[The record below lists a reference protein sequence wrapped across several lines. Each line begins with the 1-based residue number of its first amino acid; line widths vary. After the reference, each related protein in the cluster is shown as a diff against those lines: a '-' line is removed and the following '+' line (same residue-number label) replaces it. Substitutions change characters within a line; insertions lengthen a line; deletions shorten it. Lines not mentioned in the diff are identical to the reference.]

1 MERIYEH
8 LKGDLPESGGMDVS
22 PERIHDL
29 AGSLFT
35 HMAEGLALHR
45 IILKDGKPEDY
56 EFLDVNPSCERVLG
70 VSRDRIVGKRASELL
85 GDPVPY
91 LSIYARSALERDSTR
106 FMAQYEKIGKYLDI
120 SVFSPALGYF
130 ATILSDV
137 TKHVLAEQEQESLKQ
152 YLESVID
159 HANIWFEVLN
169 ENREPVIWNRAA
181 EIISGYARGEVVMA
195 GGEFREWLYPD
206 PVYRAAVE
214 SRLRI
219 LGGEEGTSEDFIST
233 IRTKSGKSRHMRWT
247 VRNLYQTPG
256 GEATGIIL
264 VGRDITAQSETESAL
279 RESERRYSSIFHKS
293 HAVMYVVDPKTG
305 RFVDCNAATTEFYGY
320 TREEFL
326 KLTTRDLSAEPI
338 EAELRQ
344 RLRDASQGPRRFV
357 LLHRRSDGSS
367 RRMEVFAGPVEMEGA
382 TMLFSIAHDITEKH
396 ETEEAL
402 RQAKEDLERRTRII
416 EDLLAESEDQK
427 ERVHTLMNDAILL
440 TTKILELQDCSES
453 EHDRRAAMLAEAV
466 ARELEYGPER
476 TDLVRVAA
484 MLHDVGMIAVPPDV
498 LKKAGALTPEER
510 ALVRRHPSEG
520 GSIVEGVGFP
530 ALLPRIIREHHE
542 RMDGSGYPNGLS
554 GDAICEEAR
563 ILAVADV
570 VEAMTSD
577 RPYRPAPGLDAA
589 LAEIE
594 SRSGV
599 LYDPRVA
606 CACVAL
612 FREGRFAFPSAA
624 D

>member
-1 MERIYEH
+1 MERIYENFR
-8 LKGDLPESGGMDVS
+8 GALPESGEMNAS

-35 HMAEGLALHR
+35 HMTEGLALHR
-45 IILKDGKPEDY
+45 IILKDGKPADY
-56 EFLDVNPSCERVLG
+56 EFLDVNPAYERVLG
-70 VSRDRIVGKRASELL
+70 IARDRIVGKRASELL

-91 LSIYARSALERDSTR
+91 LSIYARAALEQDCTR

-195 GGEFREWLYPD
+195 GGAFREWLYPD

-219 LGGEEGTSEDFIST
+219 LGGAEGTSEDFIST

-256 GEATGIIL
+256 GEPSGIIL

-279 RESERRYSSIFHKS
+279 RESERRYSSVFHKS
-293 HAVMYVVDPKTG
+293 HAVMFIVDPETG
-305 RFVDCNAATTEFYGY
+305 GFIDCNAAACSFYGY

-326 KLTTRDLSAEPI
+326 KLGSYSVNLASDEERRTI
-338 EAELRQ
+338 
-344 RLRDASQGPRRFV
+344 LRDAAEGAKRHVFR
-357 LLHRRSDGSS
+357 HRLKDGTI
-367 RRMEVFAGPVEMEGA
+367 RWVDVFAGPVEIEGK
-382 TMLFSIAHDITEKH
+382 TRIFSIVHDVTEKH

-416 EDLLAESEDQK
+416 EDILGESEEQK
-427 ERVHTLMNDAILL
+427 DRLFKFVNDAIML
-440 TTKILELQDCSES
+440 TTKVLEQRDWGAPGHERRVALLSE
-453 EHDRRAAMLAEAV
+453 AI
-466 ARELEYGPER
+466 ARELGYEQQRVEIIRAAALLHDIGMIAIPSAVLKKSGALAPFER
-476 TDLVRVAA
+476 DLVRKHSAEGSRI
-484 MLHDVGMIAVPPDV
+484 L
-498 LKKAGALTPEER
+498 EE
-510 ALVRRHPSEG
+510 VS
-520 GSIVEGVGFP
+520 FP
-530 ALLPRIIREHHE
+530 LPLARIIREHHE
-542 RMDGSGYPNGLS
+542 RMDGSGYPDGLS

-570 VEAMTSD
+570 VAAMTSD
-577 RPYRPAPGLDAA
+577 RPYRTAPGVDAA
-589 LAEIE
+589 MKEIE
-594 SRSGV
+594 SNRGRI
-599 LYDPRVA
+599 YDTRVA
-606 CACVAL
+606 DACLSL
-612 FREGRFAFPSAA
+612 FRNERFAFPPPAE
-624 D
+624 

>member
-1 MERIYEH
+1 MERIYENFR
-8 LKGDLPESGGMDVS
+8 GALPESGEMNAS

-35 HMAEGLALHR
+35 HMTEGLALHR
-45 IILKDGKPEDY
+45 IILKDGKPADY

-70 VSRDRIVGKRASELL
+70 IARDRIVGKRASELL

-91 LSIYARSALERDSTR
+91 LSIYARAALEQDCTR

-152 YLESVID
+152 YLESVIH

-219 LGGEEGTSEDFIST
+219 LGGAEGTSEDFIST

-279 RESERRYSSIFHKS
+279 RESERRYSSVFHKS
-293 HAVMYVVDPKTG
+293 HAVMFIVDPETG
-305 RFVDCNAATTEFYGY
+305 GFIDCNAAACSFYGY

-326 KLTTRDLSAEPI
+326 KLGSYSVNLASDEERRTI
-338 EAELRQ
+338 
-344 RLRDASQGPRRFV
+344 LRDAAEGAKRYVFR
-357 LLHRRSDGSS
+357 HRLKDGTI
-367 RRMEVFAGPVEMEGA
+367 RWVDVFAGPVEIEGK
-382 TMLFSIAHDITEKH
+382 TRIFSIVHDVTEKH

-466 ARELEYGPER
+466 ARDLEYGPER

-554 GDAICEEAR
+554 GDEICEEAR

-594 SRSGV
+594 SHSGV

-606 CACVAL
+606 DACIAL
-612 FREGRFAFPSAA
+612 FREGRFAFPTAA

>member
-293 HAVMYVVDPKTG
+293 HAVMFIVDPETG
-305 RFVDCNAATTEFYGY
+305 GFIDCNAAACSFYGY

-326 KLTTRDLSAEPI
+326 KLGSYSVNLASDEERRAN
-338 EAELRQ
+338 
-344 RLRDASQGPRRFV
+344 LRDAAKGTKRYVFR
-357 LLHRRSDGSS
+357 HRLKDGTI
-367 RRMEVFAGPVEMEGA
+367 RWVDVFAGPVEIEGK
-382 TMLFSIAHDITEKH
+382 TRIFSIVHDITEKH

-554 GDAICEEAR
+554 GDEICEEAR

-577 RPYRPAPGLDAA
+577 HPYRAARGLDAA

-594 SRSGV
+594 SHSGV

-606 CACVAL
+606 DACIAL
-612 FREGRFAFPSAA
+612 FREGRFAFPTAA